1 MGYQCYTRDLISWL
15 IQIITRTVWQPRVYH
30 HSGSI
35 FMKRLTFKEIH
46 MRSSLQ
52 QLGQTGSLLK
62 EGTYEHKSTYHPRGE
77 SCWLALL
84 AQLLLVVTQGNHQGW
99 ELHVW
104 CSGSQNAGGQK
115 KTNWLWG
122 CWPKISD
129 KIFTFFSDDENNPTG
144 SGQPAHNVVTT
155 DNSYNSGWSVT
166 PSVVS
171 VPYPLVFNH
180 RDQGR

>member
-1 MGYQCYTRDLISWL
+1 MLKKRLNQLVDPNNHQKGLTAKGLSSF
-15 IQIITRTVWQPRVYH
+15 RVNL
-30 HSGSI
+30 
-35 FMKRLTFKEIH
+35 FMKRPTLKEIQ
-46 MRSSLQ
+46 SSLQ

-62 EGTYEHKSTYHPRGE
+62 EGTNEHKSTYHPRGE
-77 SCWLALL
+77 PCWWSLL

-115 KTNWLWG
+115 LTNWLWG

-144 SGQPAHNVVTT
+144 LSNLHTTYVVTT
-155 DNSYNSGWSVT
+155 DTSV
-166 PSVVS
+166 
-171 VPYPLVFNH
+171 
-180 RDQGR
+180 